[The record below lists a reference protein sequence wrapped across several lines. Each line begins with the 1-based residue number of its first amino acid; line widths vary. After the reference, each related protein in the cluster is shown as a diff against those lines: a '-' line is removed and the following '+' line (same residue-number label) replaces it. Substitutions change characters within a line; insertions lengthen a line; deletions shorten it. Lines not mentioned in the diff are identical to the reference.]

1 MKSVAPSA
9 APPQKRRMIL
19 LASAVAAGLLFVV
32 FANLHLVY
40 VAVTSQPECVAHIRA
55 DVAPAKNGLFS
66 AAKSAC

>member
-1 MKSVAPSA
+1 MTSAHPHA
-9 APPQKRRMIL
+9 APRQKRRMIL
-19 LASAVAAGLLFVV
+19 LAGAVAAGLLFVL

-55 DVAPAKNGLFS
+55 DAAPAKNGLFS